1 MVNED
6 RVILMTRMAVQA
18 EKAKGGDAR
27 INRFY
32 RGDYVGF
39 EIVKSVVCATIVYC
53 ILLGA
58 YAVFRFNELLQD
70 FYDGAGMESVRI
82 YVLWY
87 LVVIAVYVV
96 ISYVVYSVRFSRSR
110 SEMRK
115 YYSNLKKLE
124 HTYRS

>member
-1 MVNED
+1 MVSEE
-6 RVILMTRMAVQA
+6 RVLLMTHMAAQA
-18 EKAKGGDAR
+18 DRLRDGGAR
-27 INRFY
+27 INQFY

-39 EIVKSVVCATIVYC
+39 QIVKSVVCATIVYC
-53 ILLGA
+53 VLLGA
-58 YAVFRFNELLQD
+58 YAVFRFNELLQE

-96 ISYVVYSVRFSRSR
+96 ISYVVYSVRFNRSR

>member
-1 MVNED
+1 MVSEE
-6 RVILMTRMAVQA
+6 RVLLMTRMAAQA
-18 EKAKGGDAR
+18 DRLRDGGAR
-27 INRFY
+27 INQFY

-39 EIVKSVVCATIVYC
+39 QIVKSVVCATIVYC
-53 ILLGA
+53 VLLGA
-58 YAVFRFNELLQD
+58 YAVFRFNELLQE

-96 ISYVVYSVRFSRSR
+96 ISYVVYSVRFNRSR